1 VKSRIGFFGACLIA
15 ASSLGLL
22 SPANADANNHQIK
35 QQKLIEAAK
44 KEGVLNI
51 TAVWAPVEATAIFDA
66 FGKTAP
72 FIKVRQTIMSGREGF
87 ERIRAEFASGRRATD
102 LIDTGLYEAST
113 AGMLEPWKDWFET
126 FPETNK
132 DTVDPSLS
140 AAVEPP
146 SVTGLFYRTDLVPR
160 DLQPLIY
167 AKLGDSRLSDGKI
180 GYNIRQYESFA
191 SRYPK
196 WSDEEILR
204 YAKDVLVPQK
214 PKLCNGTTVCWE
226 MLVRGEIWAIAAVTS
241 AQYFSRHLPKGVT
254 NIAIAPDVAAV
265 DEGKTVVLLKAAP
278 NPNAA
283 KLFLHWMTT
292 DAAQEIF
299 GKFRGRANPYDE
311 KTIVG
316 QWMKKH
322 GAQLFNHPESERE
335 LKNREIGAAILRMLG
350 LPVPKK

>member
-1 VKSRIGFFGACLIA
+1 MAKKMGLFVALLCGAISAPLVTSI
-15 ASSLGLL
+15 
-22 SPANADANNHQIK
+22 PAHGNNHEAK

-44 KEGVLNI
+44 KEGGLNI
-51 TAVWAPVEATAIFDA
+51 TAVWAPIESTAIFDA
-66 FGKTAP
+66 FGKIYP

-102 LIDTGLYEAST
+102 LIDTGIYEASN
-113 AGMLEPWKDWFET
+113 AGMLQPWKDWFEI
-126 FPETNK
+126 FPDTNK
-132 DTVDPSLS
+132 RAVDPSLS
-140 AAVEPP
+140 AAVEPS
-146 SVTGLFYRTDLVPR
+146 SVIGLFYRTDLVPR
-160 DLQPLIY
+160 DLQPLMY
-167 AKLGDSRLSDGKI
+167 AKLSDPRFSGGKI

-191 SRYPK
+191 FRYPK

-204 YAKDVLVPQK
+204 YAKEVLVPQN
-214 PKLCNGTTVCWE
+214 PKLCNGTTVCWD
-226 MLVRGEIWAIAAVTS
+226 MLVRGEIWAIPAVTS
-241 AQYFSRHLPKGVT
+241 AQYFSRHLPKGVV

-265 DEGKTVVLLKAAP
+265 DEGKTVVFLKGGP

-292 DAAQEIF
+292 DGAQEIF
-299 GKFRGRANPYDE
+299 GKFRGRADPYDE

-322 GAQLFNHPESERE
+322 GAKLFNHPESERE
-335 LKNREIGAAILRMLG
+335 AKDRELGAAILRMLG

>member
-1 VKSRIGFFGACLIA
+1 MVKKIGLFVALLCGAISAPLVTSI
-15 ASSLGLL
+15 
-22 SPANADANNHQIK
+22 PAHGNNHEAK

-44 KEGVLNI
+44 KEGALNI
-51 TAVWAPVEATAIFDA
+51 TAVWAPIEATAIFDA
-66 FGKTAP
+66 FGKTYS

-102 LIDTGLYEAST
+102 LIDTGIYEASN
-113 AGMLEPWKDWFET
+113 AGMLQPWKDWFEI
-126 FPETNK
+126 FPDTNK
-132 DTVDPSLS
+132 RAVDPSLS
-140 AAVEPP
+140 AAVEPS
-146 SVTGLFYRTDLVPR
+146 SVIGLFYRTDLVPR
-160 DLQPLIY
+160 DLQPLMY
-167 AKLGDSRLSDGKI
+167 AKLADPRFSGGKI

-191 SRYPK
+191 FRYPK

-204 YAKDVLVPQK
+204 YAKEVLVPQN
-214 PKLCNGTTVCWE
+214 PKLCNGTTVCWD
-226 MLVRGEIWAIAAVTS
+226 MLVRGEIWAIPAVTS
-241 AQYFSRHLPKGVT
+241 AQYFSRHLPKGVV

-265 DEGKTVVLLKAAP
+265 DEGKTVVFLKGGP

-292 DAAQEIF
+292 DGAQEIF
-299 GKFRGRANPYDE
+299 GKFRGRADPYDE

-322 GAQLFNHPESERE
+322 GAKLFNHPESERE
-335 LKNREIGAAILRMLG
+335 AKDRELGAAILRMLG